1 MQQLQELHQ
10 IFHITDAPPTD
21 LQFRIV
27 FSGRT
32 ALKDFLPPL
41 KFLDLFQ
48 IEGTLKDEVGHFVE
62 KSLHPLGAI
71 MNRATADMDNPLP
84 GSCDR
89 MKLGARLT
97 DGGHQRPGDSP
108 RSQTQVGAVNG
119 NRSGVTR
126 ENTQDSPCR
135 QLAWPRIGVVIAQ
148 EVEVDVA
155 GKVELAT
162 TPFSKGDHTH
172 RQIFRADH
180 LKRGTYCQV
189 RQLAEGIAGLFDIDP
204 AIQLTAN
211 DPQKFATMPAG
222 EGSQSG
228 GFIGPADGGCFDHRV
243 AGICKTGGGHLYKMP
258 LGQIRHRLTGSK
270 DEGQPLEPPFFQ
282 KFPGKAVT
290 AGEGSLETI
299 EGCVRICRFCEGCE

>member
-10 IFHITDAPPTD
+10 IFDIANASPTD
-21 LQFRIV
+21 LQFRII

-32 ALKDFLPPL
+32 ALENFLPPL
-41 KFLDLFQ
+41 KLLDLFQ
-48 IEGTLKDEVGHFVE
+48 IEGALKDEVGHFIE
-62 KSLHPLGAI
+62 KSLHPLSAI
-71 MNRATADMDNPLP
+71 MNCATADMDNPLP

-97 DGGHQRPGDSP
+97 DGWNQRPGDSP
-108 RSQTQVGAVNG
+108 RSQTQIGAVNG

-126 ENTQDSPCR
+126 KNTQDSPCR
-135 QLAWPRIGVVIAQ
+135 QLARPRIGVVIAQ

-155 GKVELAT
+155 GKVEFAT
-162 TPFSKGDHTH
+162 TPFSEGDHTH

-211 DPQKFATMPAG
+211 DPQQFATMPAG
-222 EGSQSG
+222 EGSQAG
-228 GFIGPADGGCFDHRV
+228 GFIGSADGGCFDHRI
-243 AGICKTGGGHLYKMP
+243 AGICKTGRGHLHQMSF
-258 LGQIRHRLTGSK
+258 GQIRHRLTGSK
-270 DEGQPLEPPFFQ
+270 DEGQPLETPFFQ
-282 KFPGKAVT
+282 KFLGKAVT
-290 AGEGSLETI
+290 AGEGALQTI
-299 EGCVRICRFCEGCE
+299 EG